1 MIVAVRLDG
10 RGRCSFDCICVCVNT
25 LLLVARPAW
34 HVTFRRHCCRL
45 DRKARKSRSHR
56 RAGQDQST
64 RTSGRSQDETK
75 VGSLW
80 QDHEFRITVPS
91 SRYQRRQAES
101 NTRHAPHQRQAE
113 CAMPIP
119 SATCR
124 IVLGM
129 TGEFAHAALSLSP
142 CRSTRDVQDGMTQMA
157 RRTKEAERVHR
168 IA

>member
-101 NTRHAPHQRQAE
+101 NTRHALHQPQTE

-124 IVLGM
+124 I
-129 TGEFAHAALSLSP
+129 E
-142 CRSTRDVQDGMTQMA
+142 DG
-157 RRTKEAERVHR
+157 RRICTCCFEPFSMQINAGWGRWGDTNEAECKSPVSVY
-168 IA
+168 